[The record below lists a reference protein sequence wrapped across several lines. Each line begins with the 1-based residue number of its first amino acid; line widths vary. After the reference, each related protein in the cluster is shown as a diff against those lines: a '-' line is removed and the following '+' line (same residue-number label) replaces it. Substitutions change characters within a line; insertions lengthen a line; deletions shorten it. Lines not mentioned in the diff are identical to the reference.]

1 MTRRVL
7 ITTPWITAGGEVATQ
22 LSAAGF
28 EVAHDSASRDSGRL
42 AGFDAVIGGT
52 EPFTAAELEAAN
64 ALRLLVRTGVGYDNV
79 DVEVA
84 SRRGISV
91 GITPGSNRIS
101 VAEHVLALMLSCA
114 RKIPQSVAAVGEG
127 RWIQQSGTEL
137 HGATLGIIGLGSIG
151 KTVARMAAALQM
163 SVIAYDPYLDEAFL
177 EESGVKGATL
187 DELLAQ
193 SDFVTLHIFLDQSTR
208 HLIGDRSLRLMKD
221 SAYLINTS
229 RGGVVDEEALG
240 VALREGRL
248 GGAALDVLETE
259 PLPADSPLRAV
270 PDLIITPH
278 TAGATAEARARSGQ
292 IAAQSIIDF
301 FAGTPV
307 PGIVNSQLIHD
318 ITAGSS
324 R

>member
-1 MTRRVL
+1 MARRVL

-28 EVAHDSASRDSGRL
+28 EVAHDSAGRDSGRL

-52 EPFTAAELEAAN
+52 EPFTAAELNAASG
-64 ALRLLVRTGVGYDNV
+64 LRVLVRTGVGFDNV
-79 DVEVA
+79 DLEAA
-84 SRRGISV
+84 SERGIAV

-127 RWIQQSGTEL
+127 RWTQPSGTEL

-163 SVIAYDPYLDEAFL
+163 SVIAYDPYLDQAFL
-177 EESGVKGATL
+177 DESGVKAATL

-193 SDFVTLHIFLDQSTR
+193 SDFVTLHIFLDDSTR
-208 HLIGDRSLRLMKD
+208 HLIGDRALRMMKD

-229 RGGVVDEEALG
+229 RGGVVDEHALG

-259 PLPADSPLRAV
+259 PLPADSPLRTV

-278 TAGATAEARARSGQ
+278 TAGATTGARARSGQ

-301 FAGTPV
+301 FAGKPV
-307 PGIVNSQLIHD
+307 PGIVNSERVEAV
-318 ITAGSS
+318 TTGGT